1 LAEKSR
7 KLRKIVTLIAAT
19 ALIFA
24 VLTLPNHPG
33 TMRWT
38 ALTRFPLELPL
49 LLFGLLAVG
58 RTWGGPVVL
67 ALLLVITTFIKLA
80 DYGMFVAYNR
90 TFNPI
95 LDTFLIKA
103 GIGLLGDNIGKP
115 AAYAGIVVVLALVVL
130 LFFGLLHAFRT
141 WSLLSLPGGARLGAA
156 VVAVFFAGMTIADA
170 GHHLNYW
177 KFDKSPPGTAWT
189 SRLTFKRMVA
199 MQDTATDLIAFSKEA
214 ATDPYRNASGL
225 FDKIGDRD
233 VILIYLESYGRTSFE
248 NPLYMDTHM
257 TTLLAHE
264 GPIRDAGFAIRSGW
278 LTSPTEGGQSWLAHG
293 TLGSGLWTSDN
304 GRYNAMLAS
313 GHKWLFHFAA
323 EAGYRTATIMP
334 AITVGWPESSAMGFE
349 IIRAAADIPYKGE
362 RFNWVT
368 VPDQFTLGVYE
379 DMLGDDPRNDFIQI
393 ALISSHAPW
402 VPLPEMLPW
411 DSLGDGTIFNQWA
424 TQGPTPRE
432 LWKDYDKVRE
442 QYRLAIDYTLQ
453 ATLSHV
459 ARLQDKAPLV
469 IVVGDHQPAGFVSQI
484 ESLDVPIHM
493 IGPPEVI
500 EQIAHWDWTDG
511 LIPTADAPV
520 LRMDMFRDH
529 FIKAF
534 TSSDVLAEAR

>member
-1 LAEKSR
+1 
-7 KLRKIVTLIAAT
+7 
-19 ALIFA
+19 
-24 VLTLPNHPG
+24 
-33 TMRWT
+33 MRWT